1 MFENISAVESFD
13 VIETKNKS
21 RNMNFYEILDHV
33 HGSDV
38 YASFKPEMS
47 YDEMCNWISDVEN
60 CEKLIFVYFLVCWRL
75 ALRPFRRKFQLM
87 THRLSYNYSNIPFRG
102 IWHFDGCFNIFKPNF
117 TTRPQDDLISGPWL
131 EHIFSS
137 PGFCAF
143 GKPLAII
150 GSIRNTSTC

>member
-47 YDEMCNWISDVEN
+47 YEMCNWISDGEN
-60 CEKLIFVYFLVCWRL
+60 CEKLIFVYFLVC
-75 ALRPFRRKFQLM
+75 
-87 THRLSYNYSNIPFRG
+87 
-102 IWHFDGCFNIFKPNF
+102 
-117 TTRPQDDLISGPWL
+117 
-131 EHIFSS
+131 
-137 PGFCAF
+137 
-143 GKPLAII
+143 
-150 GSIRNTSTC
+150 